1 MPRIV
6 IALLLW
12 ALMGTPSQGQTAP
25 PHSAVPGGTPGA
37 TPAAR
42 LRTGTEVARDLSA
55 AARFQGAG
63 QGEPIPIAPPTAA
76 RSAPTTG
83 GRRTTGSMALVVG
96 SSLAI
101 VLGLFFLF
109 VWLSRRA
116 FPKTAATLPSDVL
129 EVLGRVQLASRH
141 HLQLIR
147 LGRRLVLIS
156 VTAEHAEAL
165 SEITD
170 PDEVNQLCGLCRQQQ
185 PGSISD
191 SFRQVLQQL
200 GASPA
205 ASWPAAAGRDAD
217 AFASSDRR
225 PRSSVS

>member
-12 ALMGTPSQGQTAP
+12 ALVSTPSQGQTSEPRGA
-25 PHSAVPGGTPGA
+25 GLGA
-37 TPAAR
+37 TPRSDPAAR
-42 LRTGTEVARDLSA
+42 VRARTEVPGDLSA
-55 AARFQGAG
+55 STRRQPAG
-63 QGEPIPIAPPTAA
+63 QGAPIPIAPPAA
-76 RSAPTTG
+76 SRPAAATG
-83 GRRTTGSMALVVG
+83 GRNTASNMAVVVG

-116 FPKTAATLPSDVL
+116 FPKASATLPNEVL
-129 EVLGRVQLASRH
+129 EVLGRVPLASRH

-147 LGRRLVLIS
+147 LGRRLVLMS

-191 SFRQVLQQL
+191 SFRQVLHQL
-200 GASPA
+200 GSAQA
-205 ASWPAAAGRDAD
+205 TSWPAATGGEPDAQ
-217 AFASSDRR
+217 AARGRR
-225 PRSSVS
+225 PRSSLS